1 MKNKKEP
8 IRNYVA
14 KYAAQ
19 FNQANVIQSKK
30 IYNRKKQKE
39 YFNVFFIK
47 NLLKCSFCL
56 KIA

>member
-1 MKNKKEP
+1 MKKKKQP

-19 FNQANVIQSKK
+19 FNQSNIIQSKK